1 MPTKS
6 DIDKL
11 IAAINDLTR
20 QVRNLIVVTSSV
32 LERHSRSMEELDS
45 LRLAQEEQREH
56 LRDHFQENTRWSDKL
71 DRSLRELQRYII
83 MVKMTGGGNQET
95 RDIESKFSKQQIED
109 ALKEELVQQQGLIL
123 QYQKNSIH
131 VAGQI
136 AKYGETVPLMNE
148 LSEYQDKIKKAQE
161 SMARIREQLD

>member
-95 RDIESKFSKQQIED
+95 REIESKFSKQQIED

>member
-1 MPTKS
+1 MPTKA
-6 DIDKL
+6 DLDKL

-20 QVRNLIVVTSSV
+20 QVRNLVVVTSSV
-32 LERHSRSMEELDS
+32 LERYVRSMDELDS

-71 DRSLRELQRYII
+71 DKSLRELQRYII

-95 RDIESKFSKQQIED
+95 REVEAKFSRQQIED
-109 ALKEELVQQQGLIL
+109 TLAEELVNQQDLII
-123 QYQKNSIH
+123 QYQKNSNH

-148 LSEYQDKIKKAQE
+148 LAEYQNKIKKAQE
-161 SMARIREQLD
+161 SMTRIREQLE